1 MFVVTT
7 QLSREDRKAA
17 EALLEPQPE
26 LERFDL
32 DVRTAMQCS
41 RCQKFCYGPRR
52 FMREAMKEH
61 WATTCPARRTKA
73 DAPMVARILVPKQ

>member
-17 EALLEPQPE
+17 EALLMPQAE
-26 LERFDL
+26 HERFDL

-41 RCQKFCYGPRR
+41 RCHKFCYGPRR
-52 FMREAMKEH
+52 YMRDAMKEH

-73 DAPMVARILVPKQ
+73 DAPMEARILVPKQ